1 MNRHSRQ
8 RPLLHFCKTCFS
20 LATVIFLAFV
30 CCAKAREGEL
40 DQYGGWTGIKGK
52 KTGFFHTEEING
64 RNWFITP
71 EGNVFYPVALSHMLS
86 GETRQAA
93 KTLFGNDKE
102 AWVHD
107 SVAKAREMGYNCAL
121 GGATSP
127 ERNLNG
133 YVDLPLSEKVFEEEK
148 FPYAV
153 GVILLKHPWEF
164 VDGETLPD
172 IFDPAYKRL
181 IEDRAKA
188 AVPPVKDNPLVI
200 GYYYGFGAFNHSQDW
215 INHHMSLPANSHG
228 RTVITDLLD
237 KRYKGNVKK
246 FNEVYGMSLKM
257 ISDLKTKAFL
267 VYEKDFGRANYPA
280 IGRRLNQRQ
289 VADFNAI
296 IEHMCIHLYEMAH
309 TAIRRYDNNHL
320 ILGSFIKEWA
330 LTGESWKAAA
340 PYLDVISP
348 QHWNESINISDL
360 SDAAGLPMIVSDE
373 DVGFHYPNNKGNLY
387 KGLTSHEARG
397 EIYQATLMR
406 HYKDPRTIG
415 ATFCMCLYDQEL
427 AVVDKDQET
436 GIYTIDGKP
445 RDDMISLIR
454 EINTQVY
461 QHSPHPATDKELA
474 ALDDTLRGLW
484 EEYDI
489 KAHLKR

>member
-1 MNRHSRQ
+1 
-8 RPLLHFCKTCFS
+8 
-20 LATVIFLAFV
+20 
-30 CCAKAREGEL
+30 
-40 DQYGGWTGIKGK
+40 
-52 KTGFFHTEEING
+52 
-64 RNWFITP
+64 
-71 EGNVFYPVALSHMLS
+71 
-86 GETRQAA
+86 
-93 KTLFGNDKE
+93 
-102 AWVHD
+102 
-107 SVAKAREMGYNCAL
+107 VAKARELGFNCAL

-133 YVDLPLSEKVFEEEK
+133 YVDLPLSEKVFEEEM

-164 VDGETLPD
+164 VEEETLPD

-188 AVPPVKDNPLVI
+188 ACPPAKDNPLVI

-228 RTVITDLLD
+228 RVAITDLLD
-237 KRYKGNVKK
+237 NRYHGDVKK
-246 FNEVYGMSLKM
+246 FNEIYGMNLKK
-257 ISDLKTKAFL
+257 ISDLKTKALL
-267 VYEKDFGRANYPA
+267 VYEKDFGNANYPS
-280 IGRRLNQRQ
+280 IRRKLDPRK
-289 VADFNAI
+289 VDDFNAI
-296 IEHMCIHLYEMAH
+296 IEHMCIHLYKMAH

-330 LTGESWKAAA
+330 LTGESLKAAA
-340 PYLDVISP
+340 PYLDLIAP

-406 HYKDPRTIG
+406 HYKDPRTLG

-427 AVVDKDQET
+427 AVIDKDQET
-436 GIYTIDGKP
+436 GIYTIDGNP
-445 RDDMISLIR
+445 RDGLMSLIR
-454 EINTQVY
+454 DINTQVY
-461 QHSPHPATDKELA
+461 KHSPHPMSDAQLD
-474 ALDDTLRGLW
+474 ALDKKLEGLW
-484 EEYDI
+484 TKYDI
-489 KAHLKR
+489 KAHLKKNR

>member
-1 MNRHSRQ
+1 MKQILKLFILGS
-8 RPLLHFCKTCFS
+8 LLFAGTS
-20 LATVIFLAFV
+20 LSAASH
-30 CCAKAREGEL
+30 AHKKAEL
-40 DQYGGWTGIKGK
+40 DQYGGWTAIKGK
-52 KTGFFHTEEING
+52 KTGFFHIEEIDG

-71 EGNVFYPVALSHMLS
+71 DGNVFYPVALSHMLS

-93 KTLFGNDKE
+93 KTLFGADKE
-102 AWVHD
+102 AWVRD
-107 SVAKAREMGYNCAL
+107 SVAKAREMGFNSAL
-121 GGATSP
+121 GGASSP

-133 YVDLPLSEKVFEEEK
+133 YVDLPLSEKVFEEEI

-164 VDGETLPD
+164 VEGETLPD
-172 IFDPAYKRL
+172 IFDPSYKQL

-188 AVPPVKDNPLVI
+188 ACIPAKDNPLVL
-200 GYYYGFGAFNHSQDW
+200 GYYYGFGAFNHSQNW

-237 KRYKGNVKK
+237 ERYNGNVKQ
-246 FNEVYGMSLKM
+246 FNKVYGMNLKK
-257 ISDLKTKAFL
+257 ISDLKTKAL
-267 VYEKDFGRANYPA
+267 MTYETEFGRANYPA
-280 IGRRLNQRQ
+280 VGKKLNQRKLD
-289 VADFNAI
+289 DFNAI
-296 IEHMCIHLYEMAH
+296 VAHMCIHLYKMAH
-309 TAIRRYDNNHL
+309 KAIRRYDNNHM

-330 LTGESWKAAA
+330 LTGEAWKAAA
-340 PYLDVISP
+340 PYLSMIAP

-387 KGLTSHEARG
+387 KGLTSHDARG

-406 HYKDPRTIG
+406 HYKDPRTMG

-445 RDDMISLIR
+445 RNKMISLIR
-454 EINTQVY
+454 EINTEVY
-461 QHSPHPATDKELA
+461 KHSPHPASDKELA

-489 KAHLKR
+489 KAHLKKNR